1 MIRASNK
8 SSIVMAVVLI
18 VLMILTTACGGST
31 TVVPSDSATK
41 AAAETSPPENEV
53 TTTPATESETNEPAN
68 ADENTGDCPDTTSVT
83 IASTNGAYESRQPI
97 GWDNIGT
104 QEAYVSR
111 SYGTTSVDIYIANFT
126 TSEGLKSYKPND
138 GESILHFQLRIRGEG
153 NEVAIELGEYNLK
166 DYDASDLHVTPKILL
181 SGGSA
186 LQISTHDI
194 ASSEFVVTG
203 ISDTQICGT
212 FNVDEKWT
220 QMSGTFVVPFVK

>member
-8 SSIVMAVVLI
+8 SSIAMAVVLV

-31 TVVPSDSATK
+31 TVVPSASATK
-41 AAAETSPPENEV
+41 ASTETSPPENEV
-53 TTTPATESETNEPAN
+53 TTPPTESETTEPAN
-68 ADENTGDCPDTTSVT
+68 ADENAGDCPDATSVS
-83 IASTNGAYESRQPI
+83 IASTNGAYASRQPI
-97 GWDNIGT
+97 GWNNIGT

-126 TSEGLKSYKPND
+126 TSEGLKKYKPSD
-138 GESILHFQLRIRGEG
+138 GESVLHFQLRIRGEG
-153 NEVAIELGEYNLK
+153 NEVAIEIGEYNLK

-194 ASSEFVVTG
+194 NSSEFVVTG
-203 ISDTQICGT
+203 LSDTQICGT